1 MDGVNDEGQTALQA
15 AAGQARSQDRVQAKV
30 IALLLDRGAKAEV
43 ADKNGMTPL
52 MRASAFEN
60 RGGVV
65 ELLLKHGARMD
76 SVNKNNQT
84 PLFFAVVNKNTATA
98 AILRSRGAH

>member
-1 MDGVNDEGQTALQA
+1 MAV
-15 AAGQARSQDRVQAKV
+15 VK
-30 IALLLDRGAKAEV
+30 LLLDRGAKAEV

-52 MRASAFEN
+52 MWASAAEN

-65 ELLLKHGARMD
+65 ELLLKHGARVD

-84 PLFFAVVNKNTATA
+84 PLFLAIANKNIATVA
-98 AILRSRGAH
+98 LLRSQAAR